1 MESANVVSENA
12 NVVRIMSI
20 HKSKGL
26 EFPVC
31 IIAGCGRKFVNDTD
45 DLRMHPQLGV
55 GMRLTDP
62 ETGVRRTAF
71 IREAIGLAT
80 AESASAEELRV
91 FYVAMTRAKEK
102 LILLSTVKNIDTNL
116 QKLAAQITE
125 EETVPPYTVSN
136 ASGISE
142 WLMLCALRH
151 PNGTVNRR
159 FYPTCRK
166 PKRPHRSMKRSR
178 RASKGI
184 FRSCIPTPHRQSLQR
199 RSRPPRFR
207 QNKPKRKPHFHARRF

>member
-62 ETGVRRTAF
+62 ETGVRRTTF

-102 LILLSTVKNIDTNL
+102 LILLSTVK
-116 QKLAAQITE
+116 
-125 EETVPPYTVSN
+125 
-136 ASGISE
+136 ISIQT
-142 WLMLCALRH
+142 CKSLRH
-151 PNGTVNRR
+151 RSPRR
-159 FYPTCRK
+159 RPCRRTLSATL
-166 PKRPHRSMKRSR
+166 P
-178 RASKGI
+178 A
-184 FRSCIPTPHRQSLQR
+184 FRSG
-199 RSRPPRFR
+199 
-207 QNKPKRKPHFHARRF
+207 

>member
-62 ETGVRRTAF
+62 ETGVRRTTF

-102 LILLSTVKNIDTNL
+102 LILLSTVKNMLHQAARTAETAARAATLFSLLTTIL
-116 QKLAAQITE
+116 QRLQTLGIKENMRQRTACPEKETKSTAKTVPILKSKCPAAQ
-125 EETVPPYTVSN
+125 
-136 ASGISE
+136 
-142 WLMLCALRH
+142 
-151 PNGTVNRR
+151 
-159 FYPTCRK
+159 
-166 PKRPHRSMKRSR
+166 
-178 RASKGI
+178 
-184 FRSCIPTPHRQSLQR
+184 
-199 RSRPPRFR
+199 
-207 QNKPKRKPHFHARRF
+207 